1 MFQADSRGILA
12 LVAFAM
18 CWALAILL
26 YRLGAPGSN
35 ARKLALLLVIEG
47 VTMISAG
54 YIDLM
59 LSPAVQAHP
68 MYATW
73 FRWEFIVHTMGD
85 CAMLA
90 LYPPF
95 LASALSTPITRPLA
109 DPRIRWGLATIA
121 TVLFFATLTTQ
132 MKYGASA
139 LYVLLVMTFVFALV
153 ASIQAWH
160 MATGAARTRARSF
173 ALAFGVRDLCWGFV
187 YLAVVWGVWRGTYA
201 EVPTDPYDPTYIIYM
216 LGTLLAVPL
225 IAYGILRTQL
235 FDIDLRIRWTIK
247 QSTIAAAAV
256 AIIYAVSEG
265 AERLLSSE
273 LGNFAGLIAAALVV
287 FFMAPL
293 QRFAERIASA
303 AMPNT
308 HDTPQYA
315 AFRKLQVY
323 EAAVEEALRGDG
335 VSQKERAMLNRLRDT
350 LEIPSADAEA
360 LERDLHARNQAA
372 CAASARHTG

>member
-1 MFQADSRGILA
+1 MFQPDSRGILA

-18 CWALAILL
+18 CWALAIVL
-26 YRLGAPGSN
+26 YRVGTSGSV

-47 VTMISAG
+47 ITLVSAG

-59 LSPAVQAHP
+59 LSPAAQAHP
-68 MYATW
+68 LYATW
-73 FRWEFIVHTMGD
+73 FRWEFVVHTMGD
-85 CAMLA
+85 CTMLA

-95 LASALSTPITRPLA
+95 LAAALSTPLTRPFA
-109 DPRIRWGLATIA
+109 DPRVRAGLAIIA
-121 TVLFFATLTTQ
+121 IALFFATLSTP
-132 MKYGASA
+132 MKFGASA
-139 LYVLLVMTFVFALV
+139 LYLLLVMTFVFALA

-160 MATGAARTRARSF
+160 LATGAARTRARSF
-173 ALAFGVRDLCWGFV
+173 ALAFGFRDLCWGFV

-216 LGTLLAVPL
+216 LGSLLAVPL

-247 QSTIAAAAV
+247 QSTLAAAAV

-273 LGNFAGLIAAALVV
+273 LGNFAGLLAAALVV

-293 QRFAERIASA
+293 QRFAEGVASV

-308 HDTPQYA
+308 HNTPQYA

-323 EAAVEEALRGDG
+323 EAAVDEALRGG
-335 VSQKERAMLNRLRDT
+335 GISTKERAMLNRLRDT
-350 LEIPSADAEA
+350 LEIPPSDAEA
-360 LERDLHARNQAA
+360 LERDLHARSQTA
-372 CAASARHTG
+372 